1 MTKKIIFDGRLLTK
15 RELEELAL
23 EAARAAQNFDKI
35 WAAQKAA

>member
-1 MTKKIIFDGRLLTK
+1 MSRKIIFNGRPMTK
-15 RELEELAL
+15 QQLDELAL